1 MPIDASLLSLSILV
15 FIAMVLVQAVFSNLE
30 HPPKTML
37 GARDSLKDESL
48 FTARAKR
55 ANQNMIE
62 ALLMHVPL
70 VLLVLL
76 LDRGNDMTALGGWLF
91 VAGRALYAP
100 LYWFGVP
107 VLRTLA
113 WAVAAAGTVII
124 LFQVLPFSAA
134 A

>member
-1 MPIDASLLSLSILV
+1 MPVDASLLILAV
-15 FIAMVLVQAVFSNLE
+15 LIFGAQVLVQAVFSNLE

-37 GARDSLKDESL
+37 GARDDLTDASAL
-48 FTARAKR
+48 TQRAKR

-62 ALLMHVPL
+62 AMVLHVPL

-91 VAGRALYAP
+91 VAGRATYAP

-107 VLRTLA
+107 LVRTLA
-113 WAVAAAGTVII
+113 WAAAAAGSVII
-124 LFQVLPFSAA
+124 LLEILPFSGAS
-134 A
+134 

>member
-37 GARDSLKDESL
+37 GSRDSLKDESL